1 MLINHVNRNCDK
13 FQQRV
18 CIGARLTHSC
28 CLQNSAMLFLCLT
41 TRLSYLSRMVESNR
55 PLVSV
60 TLGLD
65 YDTADIPQ
73 RYISH
78 VSDKY
83 LAASQGQ
90 GGATIRRQRFGF
102 LLHPSGAEG
111 SVTQV
116 VILLI
121 LDNELLPHSS
131 PRWKI
136 KMWNGV
142 WCGTFSF
149 GLIESL
155 SQTNKHRKLQP
166 PMDHKNIQ
174 KENDMQLNTSN
185 HAIEILETEI
195 IFFCYVLL

>member
-28 CLQNSAMLFLCLT
+28 CLQNSATLFLCLMM

-60 TLGLD
+60 TLGHV
-65 YDTADIPQ
+65 TADIPQ

-78 VSDKY
+78 VSDNY

-90 GGATIRRQRFGF
+90 GGATIRNQRFGF

-131 PRWKI
+131 PR
-136 KMWNGV
+136 
-142 WCGTFSF
+142 
-149 GLIESL
+149 
-155 SQTNKHRKLQP
+155 
-166 PMDHKNIQ
+166 
-174 KENDMQLNTSN
+174 
-185 HAIEILETEI
+185 
-195 IFFCYVLL
+195 